1 VQIHYALFNHDRYD
15 LLGMANFFDTTTPEF
30 TQQVQANVRSALAED
45 VGAGDLTASLV
56 PADQQ
61 ATARVITRDAAV
73 ICGQP
78 WAQEVV
84 RQAAPHSQLDW
95 KVGEGTQCTAG
106 QTIFTLKGPAKELL
120 TVERTILNFVQMM
133 SAVATK
139 TAVFTQAVIGTRAH
153 IVDTRKTLPGLRTA
167 QKYAVAAGGGTN
179 HRMGL
184 HDAILIKENHIAAAG
199 GITAVM
205 RVALASVANTKAA
218 RVKFI
223 EIEVENL
230 NQLQEALNCGAKMVL
245 LDNMDIPTM
254 QEAVRINADRAVLE
268 ISGGVNLDT
277 VRALALTG
285 VDRISIGAL
294 TKDVKAVDLSM
305 RIEN

>member
-1 VQIHYALFNHDRYD
+1 
-15 LLGMANFFDTTTPEF
+15 MAHFFDITSPEF
-30 TQQVQANVRSALAED
+30 IQQVQANVRSALAED
-45 VGAGDLTASLV
+45 LGAGDLTASLV
-56 PADQQ
+56 PAAQQ
-61 ATARVITRDAAV
+61 ATSRVITRDAAV

-84 RQAAPHSQLDW
+84 RQAAPNCQLNW
-95 KVGEGTQCTAG
+95 MVEEGAQCRAG
-106 QTIFTLKGPAKELL
+106 QTIFTLTGPARDLL
-120 TVERTILNFVQMM
+120 SVERTLLNFVQMM

-139 TAVFTQAVIGTRAH
+139 TAVFTQAVVGTKAS
-153 IVDTRKTLPGLRTA
+153 IVDTRKTLPGLRVA

-199 GITAVM
+199 GIAAVM
-205 RVALASVANTKAA
+205 RSAQASSGRA
-218 RVKFI
+218 KFI

-230 NQLQEALNCGAKMVL
+230 AQLQEALDCGAKMVL
-245 LDNMDIPTM
+245 LDNMDIPM
-254 QEAVRINADRAVLE
+254 LQQAVRINADRAVLE
-268 ISGGVNLDT
+268 VSGGVDLDT

-285 VDRISIGAL
+285 VDRISVGAL

-305 RIEN
+305 RIEH

>member
-15 LLGMANFFDTTTPEF
+15 LLGMAHFFDTTTPEF
-30 TQQVQANVRSALAED
+30 IQQVHANVRSALAED
-45 VGAGDLTASLV
+45 VGSGDLTAGLV

-61 ATARVITRDAAV
+61 AAAKVITRDAAV

-78 WAQEVV
+78 WAQEVM
-84 RQAAPHSQLDW
+84 RQAAPNSQLDW
-95 KVGEGTQCTAG
+95 TVEEGAQCSAG

-120 TVERTILNFVQMM
+120 TVERTVLNFVQMM

-139 TAVFTQAVIGTRAH
+139 TAIFTEAVKGTRAS
-153 IVDTRKTLPGLRTA
+153 IVDTRKTLPGLRVA

-199 GITAVM
+199 GIAAVM
-205 RVALASVANTKAA
+205 RAAQASAA
-218 RVKFI
+218 QAKFI

-230 NQLQEALNCGAKMVL
+230 NQLQEALDCGAKMVL
-245 LDNMDIPTM
+245 LDNMDIPTLE
-254 QEAVRINADRAVLE
+254 QAVRINAERAVLE
-268 ISGGVNLDT
+268 ISGGVDLNT

-285 VDRISIGAL
+285 VDRISVGAL

-305 RIEN
+305 RIEH

>member
-1 VQIHYALFNHDRYD
+1 
-15 LLGMANFFDTTTPEF
+15 MAHFFDITSPEF
-30 TQQVQANVRSALAED
+30 IQQVQANVRSALAED
-45 VGAGDLTASLV
+45 LGAGDLTASLV
-56 PADQQ
+56 PAAQQ

-84 RQAAPHSQLDW
+84 RQAAPNCQLNW
-95 KVGEGTQCTAG
+95 MVEEGAQCSAG
-106 QTIFTLKGPAKELL
+106 QTIFTLTGPARELL
-120 TVERTILNFVQMM
+120 SVERTLLNFVQMM

-139 TAVFTQAVIGTRAH
+139 TAVFTQAVVGTKAS
-153 IVDTRKTLPGLRTA
+153 IVDTRKTLPGLRVA

-199 GITAVM
+199 GIASVM
-205 RVALASVANTKAA
+205 RSAQASSGRA
-218 RVKFI
+218 KFI

-230 NQLQEALNCGAKMVL
+230 AQLQEALDCGAKMVL
-245 LDNMDIPTM
+245 LDNMDIPM
-254 QEAVRINADRAVLE
+254 LQQAVRINADRAVLE
-268 ISGGVNLDT
+268 ISGGVDLDT

-285 VDRISIGAL
+285 VDRISVGAL

-305 RIEN
+305 RIEH

>member
-1 VQIHYALFNHDRYD
+1 
-15 LLGMANFFDTTTPEF
+15 MAHFFDTTSPEF
-30 TQQVQANVRSALAED
+30 IQQVQANVRSALAED
-45 VGAGDLTASLV
+45 LGAGDLTASLV
-56 PADQQ
+56 PAAQQ

-84 RQAAPHSQLDW
+84 RQAAPNCQLNW
-95 KVGEGTQCTAG
+95 TVEEGAQCSAG
-106 QTIFTLKGPAKELL
+106 QTIFTLTGPARELL
-120 TVERTILNFVQMM
+120 SVERTLLNFVQMM

-139 TAVFTQAVIGTRAH
+139 TAVFTQAVVGTKAS
-153 IVDTRKTLPGLRTA
+153 IVDTRKTLPGLRVA

-199 GITAVM
+199 GIASVM
-205 RVALASVANTKAA
+205 RSAQASSGRA
-218 RVKFI
+218 KFI

-230 NQLQEALNCGAKMVL
+230 AQLQEALDCGAKMVL
-245 LDNMDIPTM
+245 LDNMDIPM
-254 QEAVRINADRAVLE
+254 LQQAVRINADRAVLE
-268 ISGGVNLDT
+268 ISGGVDLDT

-285 VDRISIGAL
+285 VDRISVGAL

-305 RIEN
+305 RIEH

>member
-1 VQIHYALFNHDRYD
+1 
-15 LLGMANFFDTTTPEF
+15 MAHFFDITSPEF
-30 TQQVQANVRSALAED
+30 IQQVQANVRSALAED
-45 VGAGDLTASLV
+45 LGAGDLTASLV
-56 PADQQ
+56 PAAQQ

-84 RQAAPHSQLDW
+84 RQAAPNCQLNW
-95 KVGEGTQCTAG
+95 MVEEGAQCRAG
-106 QTIFTLKGPAKELL
+106 QTIFTLTGPARDLL
-120 TVERTILNFVQMM
+120 SVERTLLNFVQMM

-139 TAVFTQAVIGTRAH
+139 TAVFTQAVVGTKAS
-153 IVDTRKTLPGLRTA
+153 IVDTRKTLPGLRVA

-199 GITAVM
+199 GIAAVM
-205 RVALASVANTKAA
+205 RSAQASSGRA
-218 RVKFI
+218 KFI

-230 NQLQEALNCGAKMVL
+230 AQLQEALDCGAKMVL
-245 LDNMDIPTM
+245 LDNMDIPM
-254 QEAVRINADRAVLE
+254 LQQAVRINADRAVLE
-268 ISGGVNLDT
+268 ISGGVDLDT

-285 VDRISIGAL
+285 VDRISVGAL

-305 RIEN
+305 RIEH

>member
-1 VQIHYALFNHDRYD
+1 
-15 LLGMANFFDTTTPEF
+15 MAHFFDITSPEF
-30 TQQVQANVRSALAED
+30 IQQVQANVRSALAED
-45 VGAGDLTASLV
+45 LGAGDLTASLV
-56 PADQQ
+56 PAAQQ
-61 ATARVITRDAAV
+61 ATSRVITRDAAV

-84 RQAAPHSQLDW
+84 RQAAPNCQLDW
-95 KVGEGTQCTAG
+95 MVEEGAQCRAG
-106 QTIFTLKGPAKELL
+106 QTIFTLTGPARELL
-120 TVERTILNFVQMM
+120 SVERTLLNFVQMM

-139 TAVFTQAVIGTRAH
+139 TAVFTQAVVGTKAS
-153 IVDTRKTLPGLRTA
+153 IVDTRKTLPGLRVA

-199 GITAVM
+199 GIAAVM
-205 RVALASVANTKAA
+205 RAALASVALISAANTNATQ
-218 RVKFI
+218 VKFI

-230 NQLQEALNCGAKMVL
+230 AQLQEALDCGAKMVL
-245 LDNMDIPTM
+245 LDNMDIPM
-254 QEAVRINADRAVLE
+254 LQQAVRINADRAVLE
-268 ISGGVNLDT
+268 ISGGVDLDT

-285 VDRISIGAL
+285 VDRISVGAL

-305 RIEN
+305 RIEH

>member
-1 VQIHYALFNHDRYD
+1 
-15 LLGMANFFDTTTPEF
+15 MADFFDTNTPEF

-61 ATARVITRDAAV
+61 ANARVITRNAAV

-95 KVGEGTQCTAG
+95 QVGEGAQCAAG

-139 TAVFTQAVIGTRAH
+139 TAIFTQAVQGTRAQ
-153 IVDTRKTLPGLRTA
+153 IVDTRKTLPGLRVA

-199 GITAVM
+199 GIAAVM
-205 RVALASVANTKAA
+205 RAALASVARA
-218 RVKFI
+218 KFI
-223 EIEVENL
+223 EIEVESL
-230 NQLQEALNCGAKMVL
+230 NQLQEALDCGAKMVL
-245 LDNMDIPTM
+245 LDNMDIPMM
-254 QEAVRINADRAVLE
+254 QEALRINADRAVLE
-268 ISGGVNLDT
+268 ISGGVDLDT

-305 RIEN
+305 RIEH

>member
-1 VQIHYALFNHDRYD
+1 MQVQIHYPLFNHDRYD
-15 LLGMANFFDTTTPEF
+15 LFGMAHFFDTTPPEF
-30 TQQVQANVRSALAED
+30 IHQVQTNVRSALAED
-45 VGAGDLTASLV
+45 VGSGDLTASLV

-61 ATARVITRDAAV
+61 ATAKVITRDAAV
-73 ICGQP
+73 ICGKP
-78 WAQEVV
+78 WAQEVM
-84 RQAAPHSQLDW
+84 RQAAPNSQLDW
-95 KVGEGTQCTAG
+95 TVEEGAQCSAG

-139 TAVFTQAVIGTRAH
+139 TAVFTEAVKGTRAS
-153 IVDTRKTLPGLRTA
+153 IVDTRKTLPGLRVA

-199 GITAVM
+199 GIAAVM
-205 RVALASVANTKAA
+205 RSAQASSALA
-218 RVKFI
+218 KFI
-223 EIEVENL
+223 EIEVETL
-230 NQLQEALNCGAKMVL
+230 AQLQEALDCGAKMVL
-245 LDNMDIPTM
+245 LDNMDIPTLE
-254 QEAVRINADRAVLE
+254 QAVRINAERAILE
-268 ISGGVNLDT
+268 ISGGVDLNT

-285 VDRISIGAL
+285 VDRISVGAL

-305 RIEN
+305 RIEH

>member
-1 VQIHYALFNHDRYD
+1 
-15 LLGMANFFDTTTPEF
+15 MADFFDTSTPEF
-30 TQQVQANVRSALAED
+30 TQQVQANVRSALSED

-56 PADQQ
+56 PAAQQ

-84 RQAAPHSQLDW
+84 HQAAPHSQLDW
-95 KVGEGTQCTAG
+95 KIQEGAHCAAG

-120 TVERTILNFVQMM
+120 TVERTMLNFVQMM

-139 TAVFTQAVIGTRAH
+139 TAIFTQAVQGTRAQ
-153 IVDTRKTLPGLRTA
+153 IVDTRKTLPGLRVA

-199 GITAVM
+199 GIAAVM
-205 RVALASVANTKAA
+205 RAALASVALISVANTNATQ
-218 RVKFI
+218 VKFI

-230 NQLQEALNCGAKMVL
+230 NQLQEALDCGAKMVL
-245 LDNMDIPTM
+245 LDNMDIPM
-254 QEAVRINADRAVLE
+254 LQQAVRINADRAVLE
-268 ISGGVNLDT
+268 ISGGVDLDT

-285 VDRISIGAL
+285 VDRISVGAL

-305 RIEN
+305 RIEH

>member
-1 VQIHYALFNHDRYD
+1 
-15 LLGMANFFDTTTPEF
+15 MTNFFDTTSPEF

-45 VGAGDLTASLV
+45 LGAGDLTASLV
-56 PADQQ
+56 PAAQQ

-78 WAQEVV
+78 WAQEVM
-84 RQAAPHSQLDW
+84 RQAAPNSQLDW
-95 KVGEGTQCTAG
+95 KVEEGTQCAAG
-106 QTIFTLKGPAKELL
+106 QTIFTLKGPARELL
-120 TVERTILNFVQMM
+120 SVERTMLNFVQMM

-139 TAVFTQAVIGTRAH
+139 TAVFTEAVKGTRAS
-153 IVDTRKTLPGLRTA
+153 IVDTRKTLPGLRVA
-167 QKYAVAAGGGTN
+167 QKYAVAAGGGKN

-199 GITAVM
+199 GIAAVM
-205 RVALASVANTKAA
+205 RSAQAGAA
-218 RVKFI
+218 QAKFV

-230 NQLQEALNCGAKMVL
+230 TQLQEALDCGAKMVL
-245 LDNMDIPTM
+245 LDNMDIPTLE
-254 QEAVRINADRAVLE
+254 QAVRINAGRAVLE
-268 ISGGVNLDT
+268 ISGGVGLDT

-285 VDRISIGAL
+285 VDRISVGAL

-305 RIEN
+305 RIEH